1 MRENMDQKK
10 SEYGHFSRSGIKLL
24 CFILTKKY
32 IQYLKGNVYQKEYVS
47 NLGIKFHFEQKILNF
62 GTKYARNRYIQAKMK
77 KNEYRHW
84 ILCASLVVTY
94 YIKLFR

>member
-10 SEYGHFSRSGIKLL
+10 SEYGHFSRSGIKLVY
-24 CFILTKKY
+24 FILTKKY

-47 NLGIKFHFEQKILNF
+47 NLGIQFQFEQKNLNF

-77 KNEYRHW
+77 KKKKNEYRH
-84 ILCASLVVTY
+84 
-94 YIKLFR
+94 